1 MKYFFKFIFVC
12 LFCFTSLAIN
22 AKDGVIYKTQSGISF
37 VNGGIS
43 EEQAS
48 DIRHIA
54 KDFSL
59 QILFTGGA
67 VGGWLTDVSMM
78 IIDANGQT
86 VFWKKQSGP
95 MLYINLPA
103 GDYQLVGRYNGEK
116 QSVRFSL
123 AGEKPQR
130 VILNW
135 KEEFADQEAI
145 IEGEE
150 AEQN

>member
-1 MKYFFKFIFVC
+1 MKSFLKILFVS
-12 LFCFTSLAIN
+12 LLCFNSLTIQ
-22 AKDGVIYKTQSGISF
+22 AKDGVIYKTESGVNF

-43 EEQAS
+43 EEQAN
-48 DIRHIA
+48 DIRRMA
-54 KDFSL
+54 KNFSL
-59 QILFTGGA
+59 QVLFTGGA

-78 IIDANGQT
+78 ILDGNGQT

-95 MLYINLPA
+95 MLYIDLPV

-123 AGEKPQR
+123 TGEKPQR

-135 KEEFADQEAI
+135 KEEFADQEVI